1 MATRL
6 ISAGIGVAVALLVF
20 FLHHTIVLP
29 IAAALI
35 ALIILFE
42 FFRAND
48 LFKYRITAVASL
60 IYAAA
65 LPFVT
70 VGIAARFRMLL
81 TVVCIGLLLA
91 DYVLQAQKM
100 PAKDFFAAAAG
111 TLLTANG
118 MACAI
123 TLHNTHSQHGL
134 AYLVLALGGAWLAD
148 TGAYFTGTFFGKT
161 KLCPKVSPKK
171 TLEGFIGG
179 IVTNII
185 FFVVF
190 NLVYQAVLA
199 NKGTPI
205 EVSWL
210 STVCVAAV
218 CAVLGTVGDLAAS
231 VLKRQL
237 DIKDYGTIM
246 PGHGGL
252 LDRFDSVLL
261 VLPFFCAY
269 VQASSFFNIV

>member
-1 MATRL
+1 MSTRL

-20 FLHHTIVLP
+20 FLHHTVALP

-35 ALIILFE
+35 AVIIVFE

-48 LFKYRITAVASL
+48 LLQYKLTAGAAL
-60 IYAAA
+60 LYAAL

-81 TVVCIGLLLA
+81 TVLCVGVLLT
-91 DYVLQAQKM
+91 DYVLHLQKM
-100 PAKDFFAAAAG
+100 PAKAFFAALTG
-111 TLLTANG
+111 TLLFPFA
-118 MACAI
+118 MASAV
-123 TLHNTHSQHGL
+123 TLHNTDSHHGL
-134 AYLVLALGGAWLAD
+134 AYLVLALGGAWIAD
-148 TGAYFTGTFFGKT
+148 SGAYFVGTFFGKT
-161 KLCPKVSPKK
+161 PLCPQVSPKK

-179 IVTNII
+179 IFANII

-190 NLVYQAVLA
+190 NLVYSAVL
-199 NKGTPI
+199 KSKDTPI

-218 CAVLGTVGDLAAS
+218 CAVLGTLGDLAAS

-237 DIKDYGTIM
+237 ELKDYGTIM

-261 VLPFFCAY
+261 VMPFFCAY
-269 VQASSFFNIV
+269 VQAASFFNIV